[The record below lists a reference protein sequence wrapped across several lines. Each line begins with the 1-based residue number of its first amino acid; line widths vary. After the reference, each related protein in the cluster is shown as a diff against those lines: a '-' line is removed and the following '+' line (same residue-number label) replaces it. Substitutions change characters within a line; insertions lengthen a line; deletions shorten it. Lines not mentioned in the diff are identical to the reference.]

1 MIKELAELFSARKD
15 VYAECYYD
23 KKQRRYAYKSIKKPL
38 TDKIIKS
45 HIEDPNFQGIGIYP
59 LLEGNK
65 TKWIAADF
73 DFHTPE
79 EREELQLALKTMRF
93 VADEIGLHFYT
104 EISKSGNGVHLWIF
118 FSEEIDSWKARKLM
132 GGFLLA
138 CKADQ
143 LSSMDRFFPSQDRL
157 YETSKGFGN
166 LIHMP
171 FSSAFDDK
179 GTFFVDEDEKKLYGA
194 NMSDVELFI
203 ENVDRH
209 TPEFVDTILDK
220 WGLLHSVE
228 ASAVYEH
235 DNIEY
240 EYAPDGILHV
250 LSDPFIRWC
259 KDNAGQVDYNAW
271 IALVTNL
278 IPFGDDGV
286 KAIHDISSLDPK
298 RYDREATTQ
307 KIIACQGMKPITYNW
322 IQKNTNYKEVT
333 EASYKSP
340 AVAGIKRTGIQSPV
354 YEAQGRYW
362 IKMARANKEI
372 STWVAEP
379 VHIVKINDTISRVW
393 NIVSEDK
400 IIKDVSFSPEDI
412 SSLPAFKRRIMSLYH
427 KLLWYGAEVEL
438 MRVLDYINQNY
449 PKLPTVNGVDKVGM
463 IQDPLTKNWIV
474 LTQLCAWDKNTSR
487 NDYIYFNPSSKKEI
501 TFSPEATISVNELE
515 NIRKYMWRFNE
526 LSVCATIWG
535 WMASIFIKQRLYEMH
550 SVRFPVLMI
559 HGQAGSGKSE
569 SARHVIQPF
578 FGDVSP
584 MLRVDDITS
593 FAFTALGS
601 STNMFPLIYDEYKP
615 ALFDNSKVKMI
626 SKMIRGL
633 YDNES
638 AVRGQKDLSTR
649 EFKIFAPAVI
659 IGEMGFEETALRER
673 SVDVFVNKNE
683 GYQYLEFF
691 LKLAK
696 LPIAKFGNALLN
708 WSLTLSDD
716 ELFKMFSANIKGN
729 GRVVHNIAM
738 VNTGLDLIKRFF
750 SEYKIEFNNDALKE
764 TVYEYQMEAQT
775 VAGETR
781 SAVDNIL
788 EGIIVMHQ
796 SELLTE
802 TMIDN
807 DFDETE
813 LFLHTPT
820 IYPRFKKWARETNF
834 DGEVISH
841 NEFVKQLK
849 KMQYYKGTK
858 AMRMGGD
865 ESKSVKKVRILDI
878 NVLKEKKIFE

>member
-1 MIKELAELFSARKD
+1 
-15 VYAECYYD
+15 
-23 KKQRRYAYKSIKKPL
+23 
-38 TDKIIKS
+38 
-45 HIEDPNFQGIGIYP
+45 
-59 LLEGNK
+59 
-65 TKWIAADF
+65 
-73 DFHTPE
+73 
-79 EREELQLALKTMRF
+79 
-93 VADEIGLHFYT
+93 
-104 EISKSGNGVHLWIF
+104 
-118 FSEEIDSWKARKLM
+118 
-132 GGFLLA
+132 
-138 CKADQ
+138 
-143 LSSMDRFFPSQDRL
+143 
-157 YETSKGFGN
+157 
-166 LIHMP
+166 
-171 FSSAFDDK
+171 
-179 GTFFVDEDEKKLYGA
+179 
-194 NMSDVELFI
+194 
-203 ENVDRH
+203 
-209 TPEFVDTILDK
+209 
-220 WGLLHSVE
+220 
-228 ASAVYEH
+228 
-235 DNIEY
+235 
-240 EYAPDGILHV
+240 
-250 LSDPFIRWC
+250 
-259 KDNAGQVDYNAW
+259 
-271 IALVTNL
+271 
-278 IPFGDDGV
+278 
-286 KAIHDISSLDPK
+286 
-298 RYDREATTQ
+298 
-307 KIIACQGMKPITYNW
+307 
-322 IQKNTNYKEVT
+322 
-333 EASYKSP
+333 
-340 AVAGIKRTGIQSPV
+340 
-354 YEAQGRYW
+354 
-362 IKMARANKEI
+362 
-372 STWVAEP
+372 
-379 VHIVKINDTISRVW
+379 
-393 NIVSEDK
+393 
-400 IIKDVSFSPEDI
+400 
-412 SSLPAFKRRIMSLYH
+412 
-427 KLLWYGAEVEL
+427 
-438 MRVLDYINQNY
+438 
-449 PKLPTVNGVDKVGM
+449 
-463 IQDPLTKNWIV
+463 
-474 LTQLCAWDKNTSR
+474 
-487 NDYIYFNPSSKKEI
+487 
-501 TFSPEATISVNELE
+501 
-515 NIRKYMWRFNE
+515 
-526 LSVCATIWG
+526 
-535 WMASIFIKQRLYEMH
+535 
-550 SVRFPVLMI
+550 
-559 HGQAGSGKSE
+559 
-569 SARHVIQPF
+569 
-578 FGDVSP
+578 
-584 MLRVDDITS
+584 
-593 FAFTALGS
+593 
-601 STNMFPLIYDEYKP
+601 
-615 ALFDNSKVKMI
+615 MI

-683 GYQYLEFF
+683 GYQYLEFL